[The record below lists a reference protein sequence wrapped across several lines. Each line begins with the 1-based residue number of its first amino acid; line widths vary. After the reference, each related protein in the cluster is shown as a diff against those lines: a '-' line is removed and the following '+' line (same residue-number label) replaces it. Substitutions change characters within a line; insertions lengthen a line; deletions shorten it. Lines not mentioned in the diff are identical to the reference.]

1 MRTNFQTDMNISY
14 PQYNVNAE
22 ISEFRPDSKIAEIY
36 ALFHVEAAEGEL
48 FESQVEKIDKAK
60 RLFAD
65 SLGDKVSIVF
75 ERYLLSDIAN
85 QVKATEKYAN
95 AVTAVSHI
103 KQEPL
108 DGSKVALLTYFTIGT
123 SVKREGNTTIVESNG
138 YTHLW
143 TTDMMTEEGDSYLQT
158 HKLLFEYE
166 DILKQYDA
174 NLAGN
179 CIRTWFFVRDVD
191 SNYAGLVKG
200 RKEHFDHIGLTP
212 QTHYISSTGIDG
224 SPAKGQAKV
233 QFEAVAVKGLK
244 DEQIKYLQALSHLNP
259 TYEYG
264 VTFERGTKVTY
275 GDRAH
280 VWISGTASIDNK
292 GQILHE
298 GNVTKQALRMWE
310 NVEMLLK
317 EGDATFDDVAY
328 MIVYLRDVADYTT
341 VKSLYNKRFPNKPK
355 VFVHAPVCRP
365 GWLIEMEC
373 VAIVP
378 AGDSRFPNF

>member
-1 MRTNFQTDMNISY
+1 MQNGNAIICKYEVLLLSLRTKFHTDMNISY
-14 PQYNVNAE
+14 PQYNVLAE
-22 ISEFRPDSKIAEIY
+22 VSEFRPEGKTAEIY
-36 ALFHVEAAEGEL
+36 ALFHIEAAEGEL
-48 FESQVEKIDKAK
+48 FESQVEKINKAK
-60 RLFAD
+60 QEFAA
-65 SLGDKVSIVF
+65 SLGSDASIVF

-85 QVKATEKYAN
+85 QVKATEQYAN

-123 SVKREGNTTIVESNG
+123 SVEREDNTTIVESNG

-166 DILKQYDA
+166 DMLKQHGA

-179 CIRTWFFVRDVD
+179 CLRTWFFVRDVD

-212 QTHYISSTGIDG
+212 QTH
-224 SPAKGQAKV
+224 
-233 QFEAVAVKGLK
+233 
-244 DEQIKYLQALSHLNP
+244 LQALTHLNP

-292 GQILHE
+292 GQILHV
-298 GNVTKQALRMWE
+298 GNVSKQAERMWE

-317 EGDATFDDVAY
+317 EGDATYDDVAY
-328 MIVYLRDVADYTT
+328 MIVYLRDIADYTT
-341 VKSLYNKRFPNKPK
+341 VKSLYDKRFPNKPK

-378 AGDSRFPNF
+378 TGDCRFPNY

>member
-1 MRTNFQTDMNISY
+1 MNILF
-14 PQYNVNAE
+14 PQYNVTAE
-22 ISEFRPDSKIAEIY
+22 ISEFQPEGKTAEIY
-36 ALFHVEAAEGEL
+36 ALLHIEAAEGEL
-48 FESQVEKIDKAK
+48 FESQAEKICKAK
-60 RLFAD
+60 EELKAK
-65 SLGDKVSIVF
+65 LGGDLTVVF

-85 QVKATEKYAN
+85 QIKTVEQYADGI
-95 AVTAVSHI
+95 AAVSHI

-108 DGSKVALLTYFTIGT
+108 DGSKLALLIYFQSGT
-123 SVKREGNTTIVESNG
+123 TVKKDGCTTIVESNG

-143 TTDMMTEEGDSYLQT
+143 TTDMQTEEGDSYLQT
-158 HKLLFEYE
+158 HKLLFDYE
-166 DILKQYDA
+166 SMLQKHNA
-174 NLAGN
+174 NLADN
-179 CIRTWFFVRDVD
+179 CLRTWFFVRDVD

-212 QTHYISSTGIDG
+212 QTHYIASTGIDG
-224 SPAKGQAKV
+224 SPSKGQAKV
-233 QFEAVAVKGLK
+233 QFEAVSAKGIK
-244 DEQIKYLQALSHLNP
+244 TEQIKYLQALTHLNP

-264 VTFERGTKVTY
+264 VTFERGTRVTY

-292 GQILHE
+292 GKVVHE
-298 GNVTKQALRMWE
+298 GNVKKQTLRMWE

-317 EGDATFDDVAY
+317 EGDATFDNVAY
-328 MIVYLRDVADYTT
+328 MIVYLRDIADYKT
-341 VKSLYNKRFPNKPK
+341 VKALYDQKFDKTPK

-378 AGDSRFPNF
+378 TNDARYAAF

>member
-1 MRTNFQTDMNISY
+1 MNITY
-14 PQYNVNAE
+14 PQYNVAVE
-22 ISEFRPDSKIAEIY
+22 VSEFRPEGKTAEIY
-36 ALFHVEAAEGEL
+36 ALFHIKASEGEL
-48 FESQVEKIDKAK
+48 FESQAEKINKAK
-60 RLFAD
+60 EELKK
-65 SLGDKVSIVF
+65 SLGSGAVIVF

-85 QVKATEKYAN
+85 QIKKTELYADGV
-95 AVTAVSHI
+95 AAVSHI

-108 DGSKVALLTYFTIGT
+108 DGSKIALLVYFQTGT
-123 SVKREGNTTIVESNG
+123 SVRRIGNTTIVENNG

-143 TTDMMTEEGDSYLQT
+143 TTNMATEEGDSYLQT
-158 HKLLFEYE
+158 HKLLFDYE
-166 DILKQYDA
+166 DMLKQYGA
-174 NLAGN
+174 SLASN
-179 CIRTWFFVRDVD
+179 CLRTWFFVRDVD

-212 QTHYISSTGIDG
+212 QTHYIASTGIDG

-233 QFEAVAVKGLK
+233 QFEAVSAKGVKE
-244 DEQIKYLQALSHLNP
+244 EQIKYLHALTHLNP

-298 GNVTKQALRMWE
+298 GNVTKQTLRMWE
-310 NVEMLLK
+310 NVEALLK
-317 EGDATFDDVAY
+317 EGGATYDNVAY
-328 MIVYLRDVADYTT
+328 MIVYLRDIADYHT
-341 VKSLYNKRFPNKPK
+341 VKSLYDKRFPEMPK

-378 AGDSRFPNF
+378 ATNQQYADF